1 MSFFILVAVGLPVA
15 LVTLATISYG
25 LGNADVGRLLLSWG
39 IVVGVLQMLVGGA
52 VALLRK

>member
-1 MSFFILVAVGLPVA
+1 MSFFILAAVGLPVT

-39 IVVGVLQMLVGGA
+39 IAIGVLQMLVGGA